1 MNAPAIPPQPS
12 PQIGVGAV
20 VIKDEKVLLV
30 KRGRPPSEGLWAI
43 PGGRLQFGETL
54 KQAAEREILEETGIV
69 IKAAKPLFIFDVLD
83 KDEAGNI
90 RYHYVIVDLG
100 AEYVSGTVTAGD
112 DASEAR
118 WLSPQELA
126 VLPVSAKTSELLK
139 DVVHFIP

>member
-1 MNAPAIPPQPS
+1 MSEPS
-12 PQIGVGAV
+12 FPHIGVGAV

-69 IKAAKPLFIFDVLD
+69 IKATKPLFIFDVLD